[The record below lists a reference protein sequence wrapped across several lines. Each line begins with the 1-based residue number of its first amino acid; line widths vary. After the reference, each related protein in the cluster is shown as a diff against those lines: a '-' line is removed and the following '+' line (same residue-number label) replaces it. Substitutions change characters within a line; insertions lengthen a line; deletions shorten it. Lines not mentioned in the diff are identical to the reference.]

1 MLPMVL
7 VNCVYRSGEYNA
19 LQQTL
24 ELTLSEKAEAACL
37 VLKQTLASVHLAT
50 VDADGIPHTGCVP
63 FIWHEGDLLIY
74 VSRLSIHTRDL
85 LANPQVSAM
94 LVEDEQGCVQ
104 PFARKRLRYHC
115 DVHIIDN
122 NDALYEPLL
131 DDFAQ
136 KHGKTVDLLRQLPD
150 FVLFRL
156 APAEG
161 IFVMGFGQAYKLTG
175 PRMDTFVQVRSA

>member
-1 MLPMVL
+1 MEPTV
-7 VNCVYRSGEYNA
+7 
-19 LQQTL
+19 
-24 ELTLSEKAEAACL
+24 SEKAEAACL
-37 VLKQTLASVHLAT
+37 VLKQTVASVHMAT

-63 FIWHEGDLLIY
+63 FIWHEGHLLIY

-115 DVHIIDN
+115 DVHIIAN
-122 NDALYEPLL
+122 TDALYEKLL
-131 DDFAQ
+131 DDFAE

-156 APAEG
+156 VPTEG
-161 IFVMGFGQAYKLTG
+161 IFVMGFGQAFKLTG
-175 PRMDTFVQVRSA
+175 PRMESFEHVRSA